1 MSTSGTGGLRAYA
14 EVLGTGAASRPFLAA
29 VVARLPIAMA
39 PLGMI
44 LLVEEVYGRYA
55 LAGLVAGAYAV
66 GVGVGSPVWGRGY
79 DRLGQSRVIAPTVVV
94 SATTLVVLALSAA
107 RDAPFPLVVVLA
119 LLAGATAPPISSAM
133 RMSWR
138 AVLPRH
144 RWRTGYALDAS
155 AVEFVFVGGPVVLAL
170 AETRM
175 PLGGPLL
182 LTAAL
187 HLTGGLAYAASGP
200 ARLRPQDAPPLDG
213 PEAVLADALADDD
226 RAEAVEAR
234 PAVATAGRVLT
245 GPVVAV
251 LLVGL
256 VMALSFGFVDTSLVA
271 TARELLGDEGRLAV
285 LFAAIAGGS
294 VVGGLTYGALPGS
307 PTERR
312 RVPVLLTGFGTGLLV
327 LALLLGRD
335 GGVPL
340 PLVLVVLFVTGLFI
354 APGLILQQGLVDGLA
369 PEGRRGESQAWLST
383 ATTAGGAGGTA
394 VAGLLVDVG
403 GPPLAL
409 GAGAVAVY
417 AAVVLGVLVQ
427 PAWARGLRHVA
438 SARQGV

>member
-14 EVLGTGAASRPFLAA
+14 EVLGTGAESRPFAAA

-44 LLVEEVYGRYA
+44 LLVEEVYGSYA

-94 SATTLVVLALSAA
+94 SATTLVVLALAAA
-107 RDAPFPLVVVLA
+107 RDAPFALVVALA
-119 LLAGATAPPISSAM
+119 LLGGATAPPISSAM

-138 AVLPRH
+138 AVLPRD

-155 AVEFVFVGGPVVLAL
+155 AVELVFVGGPVVLAL

-187 HLTGGLAYAASGP
+187 HLAGGLTYAASGP

-213 PEAVLADALADDD
+213 PEAALAGALGDGGDGP
-226 RAEAVEAR
+226 AAR
-234 PAVATAGRVLT
+234 SAVAAAGRVLT

-294 VVGGLTYGALPGS
+294 VIGGLTYGALPGS

-327 LALLLGRD
+327 LSLLLGRD
-335 GGVPL
+335 GGLPL
-340 PLVLVVLFVTGLFI
+340 PLVLLVLFVTGLFI

-427 PAWARGLRHVA
+427 PAWARGLRRA
-438 SARQGV
+438 APSRT